1 MVIAQ
6 ASSPALVEVQ
16 VCSVDAE
23 RDAPQQ
29 LDGSA
34 GQVCS
39 PERLAC
45 FVVLAVP
52 QEPVLPQVLRDEP
65 PARQASLQEPV
76 LPQDGFPAQVLPRLR
91 AVLQVSWAVPPQPV
105 SLPEQA
111 AQLAS
116 QQVSPPVRVGLPEQ
130 PPQAWAVIPG
140 SRARTPQ
147 ASRPL
152 PQQHG

>member
-16 VCSVDAE
+16 VCSVDVE
-23 RDAPQQ
+23 RDAPRQ

-52 QEPVLPQVLRDEP
+52 QEQ
-65 PARQASLQEPV
+65 V
-76 LPQDGFPAQVLPRLR
+76 LPQDGFPAPVLPRLP
-91 AVLQVSWAVPPQPV
+91 AVPQVSRAVPPQPV

-116 QQVSPPVRVGLPEQ
+116 QQVSPLRPVEPPVRVGLPEQ

-140 SRARTPQ
+140 LRARTPQ

>member
-52 QEPVLPQVLRDEP
+52 QELVLPQVLRGVPPALDEP
-65 PARQASLQEPV
+65 PVRQASLQEPV
-76 LPQDGFPAQVLPRLR
+76 LPQDGFPAQVLSRLW
-91 AVLQVSWAVPPQPV
+91 AVLQVLRDV
-105 SLPEQA
+105 LPEQA

-116 QQVSPPVRVGLPEQ
+116 QQVSPLQPVEPPERVGLPEQ
-130 PPQAWAVIPG
+130 PPQA
-140 SRARTPQ
+140 
-147 ASRPL
+147 
-152 PQQHG
+152 